1 VTVETETA
9 GTGAAHLSSSRG
21 RLRLGE
27 TDLTRTLDFALL
39 TRLREVLGNE
49 PATETELRTLGE
61 QADAWARTLQAQTES
76 SERRL
81 EALAADPHAPLTEIA
96 DELRRVARLRPA
108 LNEATGLLGE
118 LETRTRALRTTWL
131 AHQSERRRP
140 GARSTG

>member
-1 VTVETETA
+1 MREP
-9 GTGAAHLSSSRG
+9 
-21 RLRLGE
+21 
-27 TDLTRTLDFALL
+27 LDFALL
-39 TRLREVLGNE
+39 TRLREVLGDQ

-76 SERRL
+76 SEGRL

-108 LNEATGLLGE
+108 LNEATELLGE

-140 GARSTG
+140 GDRSTR